1 MPWGNIG
8 GWHFLII
15 LLVILL
21 LFGAPKLPQLAKS
34 LGQSAKILKK
44 EVSDL
49 TDDKDAGQQV
59 NNAAQDGTVQNNPVQ
74 NNVVQNN
81 SAQNNAAPNNA
92 AQQPTQQGGSNS
104 NAA

>member
-59 NNAAQDGTVQNNPVQ
+59 NNAAQDGTVQNNPVR

-92 AQQPTQQGGSNS
+92 AQQPTQQGGSGN

>member
-15 LLVILL
+15 QLVILL

-59 NNAAQDGTVQNNPVQ
+59 NNAAQDGTVLNNPVQ

-104 NAA
+104 NAG